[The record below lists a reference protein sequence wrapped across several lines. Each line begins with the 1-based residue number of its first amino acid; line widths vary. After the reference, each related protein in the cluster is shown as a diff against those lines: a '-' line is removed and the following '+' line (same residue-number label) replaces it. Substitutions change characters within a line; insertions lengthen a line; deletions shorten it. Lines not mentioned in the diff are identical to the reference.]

1 MIRAGP
7 STCVLNARTVT
18 DVDALISQLITHKVG
33 PKTYVHRFKLP
44 HTTSIEMKLSREVVN
59 FTGNRKVENRQDLR
73 MYRLVERK
81 IFISLET

>member
-44 HTTSIEMKLSREVVN
+44 HTTSIER
-59 FTGNRKVENRQDLR
+59 
-73 MYRLVERK
+73 
-81 IFISLET
+81 